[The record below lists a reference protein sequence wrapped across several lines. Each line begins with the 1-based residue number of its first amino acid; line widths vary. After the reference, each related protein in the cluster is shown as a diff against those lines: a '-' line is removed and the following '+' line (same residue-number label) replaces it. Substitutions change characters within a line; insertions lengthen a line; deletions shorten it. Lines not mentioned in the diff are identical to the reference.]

1 LCAHSKI
8 LEGFET
14 KGGVE
19 KDGVYFVIK
28 DKRAKEAETEVRKWL
43 QKIKVLE

>member
-1 LCAHSKI
+1 

-19 KDGVYFVIK
+19 RDGIFFVIK
-28 DKRAKEAETEVRKWL
+28 DEKAKKAEMEVRKWL
-43 QKIKVLE
+43 QKIKVME